1 MMGHRKGSKVESP
14 NPDNQQNGAP
24 RGDLG
29 PTHAS
34 GPPGENNRWL
44 RSVRENSSEITKI
57 IDLSGVLHYA
67 NPAAHRH
74 LLLRDD
80 GALDH
85 DVRAAVRARG
95 RRSL

>member
-1 MMGHRKGSKVESP
+1 MMGHRKGNKVESS

-24 RGDLG
+24 RGDVG

-57 IDLSGVLHYA
+57 IDLSGVLRYA
-67 NPAAHRH
+67 YPAFGRV
-74 LLLRDD
+74 L
-80 GALDH
+80 GH
-85 DVRAAVRARG
+85 DPE
-95 RRSL
+95 